1 MLSSKQRN
9 LWKLCGLFLV
19 NKVSVLFCF
28 DERILLGAGV
38 SIVTLVDCAAESTVL
53 DIRIMHP
60 GLSDEAK
67 GGLLH
72 LIDGSRHEMKFVEV
86 SPDRFSNAPKNRGS
100 WTEIVYYRLV
110 ASEILSDCD
119 RVIYSDV
126 DVFFKRDLYSA
137 FSMNFDGAEWAGVAA
152 ERNEPNMLAHKY
164 FPENTKERVYFSGFM
179 VMNLELMRE
188 NRAVERYFE
197 GIEWLGHRLKFF
209 DLDLVNVLTQKIAQL
224 PFDYVVLEDIYEV
237 ENIEES
243 REFGFLNSVYSVQD
257 LEAAR
262 QDPAIIH
269 YAGPRGKPWQ
279 RQQVPRYYQEV
290 VDRLPA
296 ELQRTTFR
304 DWRKTWL
311 SSKGRKRRYQRSDG
325 LT

>member
-1 MLSSKQRN
+1 
-9 LWKLCGLFLV
+9 
-19 NKVSVLFCF
+19 
-28 DERILLGAGV
+28 
-38 SIVTLVDCAAESTVL
+38 
-53 DIRIMHP
+53 
-60 GLSDEAK
+60 
-67 GGLLH
+67 
-72 LIDGSRHEMKFVEV
+72 
-86 SPDRFSNAPKNRGS
+86 
-100 WTEIVYYRLV
+100 
-110 ASEILSDCD
+110 
-119 RVIYSDV
+119 
-126 DVFFKRDLYSA
+126 
-137 FSMNFDGAEWAGVAA
+137 
-152 ERNEPNMLAHKY
+152 MLAHKY

-290 VDRLPA
+290 WSTACRRSFSARPFGTGVRHGCRRKGANAAINAVTGLLERQPEQAVSKDDKAKTARKPL
-296 ELQRTTFR
+296 RT
-304 DWRKTWL
+304 
-311 SSKGRKRRYQRSDG
+311 GRQLG
-325 LT
+325 EV